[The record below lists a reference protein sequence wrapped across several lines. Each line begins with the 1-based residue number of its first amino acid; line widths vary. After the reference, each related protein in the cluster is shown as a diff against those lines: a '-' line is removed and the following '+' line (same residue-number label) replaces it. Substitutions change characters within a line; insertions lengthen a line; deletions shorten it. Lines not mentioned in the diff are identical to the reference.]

1 MTIKETIQCDFIAA
15 MKAGDSVAK
24 SALSGIKAK
33 ITEAEKLKSG
43 TVLSDEDVIKLI
55 MTAVKQRK
63 QSYDAYIDGDRSDL
77 AEQEFHEMV
86 VLQKYLPTKMSEAE
100 IKAALAE
107 IIQDFSVVVTNPQAL
122 IGKSIGEFNKKY
134 TGRADVQIV
143 KRIATD
149 IINPL

>member
-1 MTIKETIQCDFIAA
+1 MTIKETIQRDFIVA
-15 MKAGDSVAK
+15 MKTSDGVAK

-33 ITEAEKLKSG
+33 ITEAEKLKPG
-43 TVLSDEDVIKLI
+43 TVLSDEDVIKVI
-55 MTAVKQRK
+55 TTAVKQRK

-77 AEQEFHEMV
+77 AEQEFHEMI
-86 VLQKYLPTKMSEAE
+86 VLQKYLPAEMSEAE

-107 IIQDFSVVVTNPQAL
+107 IIQDLSVVVSNPQAL
-122 IGKSIGEFNKKY
+122 VGKSIGEFNKKY

-149 IINPL
+149 IVNPL